1 MIKAI
6 LITKEFIES
15 NKTPGGGWNRKQ
27 IEAIGLE
34 WPPRKGWKKSVIGRC
49 ISLENAQIFGAH
61 SMPNTKPIKNPLTAK
76 NNRLMVENECL
87 KNQIAYLKAQVEDL
101 EQSIIVTE
109 AKRMQ

>member
-1 MIKAI
+1 MTKQI

-49 ISLENAQIFGAH
+49 ISFENAQIFGAH
-61 SMPNTKPIKNPLTAK
+61 SIPNTKPTKNPLSAK
-76 NNRLMVENECL
+76 NKALKTENECL
-87 KNQIAYLKAQVEDL
+87 KNQIAYLKSQVEEL
-101 EQSIIVTE
+101 EQSIIVVE
-109 AKRMQ
+109 ANRRM